1 MNKWKVLGGAVAVLC
16 VGVIGLTLLPA
27 TGQTGGGDK
36 FKLCEK
42 DSNKDFEHDVDN
54 PPKHFSAGDQFMFTE
69 PEFNENGKKVGKIAG
84 TGTVIRTYGGEDDA
98 LVQFNVSLNLDG
110 GRIEIQASQKFSHFS
125 DANFAIIGGT
135 GKYEGKTGI
144 VIPKNAPC
152 DGVSQKGDSLVVKF
166 D

>member
-1 MNKWKVLGGAVAVLC
+1 MLKWKVLGGAIALLS
-16 VGVIGLTLLPA
+16 VGVLGLTLLPA
-27 TGQTGGGDK
+27 TGQTGGKK

-54 PPKHFSAGDQFMFTE
+54 PPKHFSSGDQFLFTE

-84 TGTVIRTYGGEDDA
+84 TGMVLRTYSDDDA

-110 GRIEIQASQKFSHFS
+110 GRIEIQASQRFSNFS

-135 GKYEGKTGI
+135 GKYEGKTGT
-144 VIPKNAPC
+144 VKPSNRPC
-152 DGVSQKGDSLVVKF
+152 DGVSQKGDSLVVQF